1 MHYVERRT
9 DHVMLQVKTSPHSRS
24 QLRSDKVCFIFEPSD
39 QNQMT
44 VVSDYVNVSTIRLQI

>member
-24 QLRSDKVCFIFEPSD
+24 QLRPDKVCFIFEPFD
-39 QNQMT
+39 QDQMI
-44 VVSDYVNVSTIRLQI
+44 VGL